1 MTPASGAASH
11 FGPYRLVRLLG
22 QGTMGAV
29 HLAIDETQGTAV
41 ALKVLSL
48 SAHAAGAERDEARAR
63 FLAEAEPM
71 RRLDHPDIV
80 RLLATGEHD
89 GTGWLA
95 MELVHGVD
103 LGRYTQ
109 PARLLPEPVVLRLA
123 ERVARALHHAHCAG
137 VVHRD
142 VKPSNIM
149 VDWGSD
155 QLKLTDFG
163 MARLADAEH
172 TRTGLVLGSPAY
184 MAPEQLAGDP
194 PTPASD
200 LYALG
205 VTLFQLLAGRL
216 PFDDSS
222 LGELLR
228 SVAFD
233 PAPDLQ
239 RLRPDLPPALAG
251 VVAGLLS
258 KRPADRPADAE
269 TLADRL
275 RALRG
280 ALHGAM

>member
-1 MTPASGAASH
+1 MIAVTGTALI
-11 FGPYRLVRLLG
+11 FGPYQVLRTLG
-22 QGTMGAV
+22 QGSMGAV
-29 HLAIDETQGTAV
+29 HLAIDQTSGVAV
-41 ALKVLSL
+41 ALKVMALTD
-48 SAHAAGAERDEARAR
+48 HAAGAESDEARAR

-71 RRLDHPDIV
+71 RRLAHPDIV
-80 RLLATGEHD
+80 RLLAAGEQ
-89 GTGWLA
+89 GGSGWLA
-95 MELVHGVD
+95 MELVVGVD
-103 LGRYTQ
+103 LARYAR

-149 VDWGSD
+149 IDWASD
-155 QLKLTDFG
+155 QLKLADFG
-163 MARLADAEH
+163 LARLADAER

-184 MAPEQLAGDP
+184 MAPEQLAGDA

-205 VTLFQLLAGRL
+205 VTLFQLLTGRL

-222 LGELLR
+222 LGALLR

-233 PAPDLQ
+233 EAPDLRTQ
-239 RLRPDLPPALAG
+239 RPDLPPALAA

-258 KRPADRPADAE
+258 KRPAERPANAQA
-269 TLADRL
+269 LADKL
-275 RALRG
+275 RALQNV
-280 ALHGAM
+280 M

>member
-1 MTPASGAASH
+1 MTPATGAASY
-11 FGPYRLVRLLG
+11 FGPYRVLRVLG

-29 HLAIDETQGTAV
+29 HLAIDEASGDAV
-41 ALKVLSL
+41 ALKVMALTG
-48 SAHAAGAERDEARAR
+48 HAAGAERDEARAR

-71 RRLDHPDIV
+71 RRLQHPDIV
-80 RLLATGEHD
+80 TLLATGEQG

-103 LGRYTQ
+103 LGRYTR

-123 ERVARALHHAHCAG
+123 ERVARALHHAHRAG

-142 VKPSNIM
+142 VKPANIM
-149 VDWGSD
+149 IDWATD
-155 QLKLTDFG
+155 QLKLADFG
-163 MARLADAEH
+163 MARLADAER

-184 MAPEQLAGDP
+184 MAPEQLAGDA

-205 VTLFQLLAGRL
+205 VTLFQLLTGRL

-233 PAPDLQ
+233 PAPDLCTQ
-239 RLRPDLPPALAG
+239 RPGLPPALAA

-258 KRPADRPADAE
+258 KRPTDRPADAE
-269 TLADRL
+269 ALADTL
-275 RALRG
+275 LALRE
-280 ALHGAM
+280 AM

>member
-1 MTPASGAASH
+1 MMAATGTAPI
-11 FGPYRLVRLLG
+11 FGPYQVLRTLG
-22 QGTMGAV
+22 QGSMGAV
-29 HLAIDETQGTAV
+29 HLAIDQTSGVAV
-41 ALKVLSL
+41 ALKVMALTD
-48 SAHAAGAERDEARAR
+48 HAAGAEPDEARAR

-71 RRLDHPDIV
+71 RRLAHPDIV
-80 RLLATGEHD
+80 RLLAAGEQ
-89 GTGWLA
+89 GGSGWLA
-95 MELVHGVD
+95 MELVVGVD
-103 LGRYTQ
+103 LARYAR

-149 VDWGSD
+149 IDWASD
-155 QLKLTDFG
+155 QLKLADFG
-163 MARLADAEH
+163 LARLADAER

-184 MAPEQLAGDP
+184 MAPEQLAGDA

-205 VTLFQLLAGRL
+205 VTLFQLLTGRL

-222 LGELLR
+222 LGALLR

-233 PAPDLQ
+233 EAPDLRTQ
-239 RLRPDLPPALAG
+239 RPDLPPALAA

-258 KRPADRPADAE
+258 KRPAERPADAQA
-269 TLADRL
+269 LADTL
-275 RALRG
+275 RALQNV
-280 ALHGAM
+280 M